1 MGLWVVAG
9 EELSQT
15 STSSGSCCMG
25 VTITYP
31 FEILFPDFEKRSY
44 FVLESPGIYYY
55 LAKNLQT
62 C

>member
-25 VTITYP
+25 VTITGVTITYP
-31 FEILFPDFEKRSY
+31 FEILFPDFEKEAI
-44 FVLESPGIYYY
+44 L
-55 LAKNLQT
+55 